1 MKSLNKFILLVAAA
15 VSLIM
20 LVGVYFLFSGFG
32 DRMMQKAA
40 FSQSSV
46 VANLT
51 FSNMFQLMN
60 QGWKRDQVIEFT
72 QSATKSLVNSPLR
85 IDFYRGDL
93 VSQKYG
99 LILQPPMSTELERA
113 MRTGK
118 AVEVALP
125 QGGRYIYPLVADQRC
140 LSCHE
145 NVKVGNVMGAITV
158 DASYD
163 RFIDDSRKLLM
174 LILMLLAP
182 APFIAAWL
190 VTIYLDSR
198 INRFIRQVDV
208 VIGQS
213 ETSGAALDFSS
224 VKPSWSELD
233 EILDRFKR
241 LGARKV

>member
-1 MKSLNKFILLVAAA
+1 MKSLNKVILLVAAA
-15 VSLIM
+15 VSLFM
-20 LVGVYFLFSGFG
+20 LVGVYLLFSGFG
-32 DRMMQKAA
+32 DRMMQQAA

-60 QGWKRDQVIEFT
+60 QGWKRDQVIEFS
-72 QSATKSLVNSPLR
+72 QNATKSLAGSPLR

-93 VSQKYG
+93 VSKRYG
-99 LILQPPMSTELERA
+99 SVSQPPMSSELERA

-118 AVEVALP
+118 PVEVALE

-163 RFIDDSRKLLM
+163 KFINDARQLLM
-174 LILMLLAP
+174 LILFMLAP
-182 APFIAAWL
+182 LPFIAAWL

-198 INRFIRQVDV
+198 INRFVRQVDG
-208 VIGQS
+208 VIGRA
-213 ETSGAALDFSS
+213 ETSGAALDFSV
-224 VKPSWSELD
+224 VKPTWSELD

-241 LGARKV
+241 IASR